1 MTDLN
6 NSTILIVDDTE
17 ENIDILLET
26 LGDRYDICVATDGES
41 ALEIVAENH
50 PDLILLDILMPKIDG
65 YEVCKRLKASKR
77 TQNIPII
84 FLTALSEARDEKK
97 GLDLGAVDYITKPI
111 NPALVQARVKN
122 QLELKLHRDR
132 LEDLVNKRTKALENA
147 QQSLIRAARL
157 ESVGQL
163 AAGVAHEVKNPLAI
177 IQMGVDFLTAE
188 TSGKDQ
194 VIDDVLTD
202 MGDAVERADKVIRGL
217 LDYSR
222 DSKLDHST
230 DNINDVIERSLHLV
244 NHELSKQG
252 IAIKLDLS
260 DDLPDFLMDFNKLQ
274 QVFVNVFVNSVHAMG
289 QDGTLE
295 INSRVKL
302 FSNQTLNK
310 GFHSHFKSGDNV
322 IIVEIADS
330 GPGIKDDD
338 LERIMDPFF
347 TTKPVGQGTGL
358 GLSVCR
364 NIVEL
369 HHGIFMICNRK
380 SRGARVMIYL
390 PCPTSG
396 VKNR

>member
-6 NSTILIVDDTE
+6 NSTILIVDDSE

-26 LGDRYDICVATDGES
+26 LGELYDICVATDGES
-41 ALEIVAENH
+41 ALEIVAEDH

-65 YEVCKRLKASKR
+65 YEVCKRLKASKL

-84 FLTALSEARDEKK
+84 FLTSLSEARDEKK
-97 GLDLGAVDYITKPI
+97 GLDLGAVDYIAKPI
-111 NPALVQARVKN
+111 NPALVRARIKN

-132 LEDLVNKRTKALENA
+132 LEDLVNKRTKALKNA

-194 VIDDVLTD
+194 VVDEVLTD
-202 MGDAVERADKVIRGL
+202 MGDAVKRADTVILGL

-222 DSKLDHST
+222 DSELDHSVG
-230 DNINDVIERSLHLV
+230 NINHVIERSLHLV
-244 NHELSKQG
+244 NHELSKRG
-252 IAIKLDLS
+252 IATKLDLS
-260 DDLPDFLMDFNKLQ
+260 GELPDFLMDFNKLQ
-274 QVFVNVFVNSVHAMG
+274 QVFVNVFVNSAHAMG

-295 INSRVKL
+295 INSRVQL
-302 FSNQTLNK
+302 FSNQTINN
-310 GFHSHFKSGDNV
+310 GFHNRFKSGDNV

-330 GPGIKDDD
+330 GPGIKDAD

-364 NIVEL
+364 NIIEL

-380 SRGARVMIYL
+380 SRGAKVMIYL
-390 PCPTSG
+390 PYPTSG